1 MTIPERLNQL
11 PAEVLQIRLG
21 SWNDITILLCF
32 DSCFF
37 WLRAEGTVLGKRF
50 TEGGLHLT

>member
-1 MTIPERLNQL
+1 MTIPERLHQI

-37 WLRAEGTVLGKRF
+37 WLGGKGTAI
-50 TEGGLHLT
+50 

>member
-11 PAEVLQIRLG
+11 PAEVLQICLG

-32 DSCFF
+32 CSVAFGSGLREQSCVID
-37 WLRAEGTVLGKRF
+37 LPREGF
-50 TEGGLHLT
+50 T